1 MDDRPALRG
10 HDGELAPA
18 RAGLQDVGTRSD
30 AGQMNGAFD
39 TDLGNSH
46 RITLE
51 AWKKRGFA
59 ERFKEMMWL
68 PIQYW
73 L

>member
-1 MDDRPALRG
+1 
-10 HDGELAPA
+10 
-18 RAGLQDVGTRSD
+18 
-30 AGQMNGAFD
+30 MNQAFD
-39 TDLGNSH
+39 ADLADSH
-46 RITLE
+46 PVTLAE
-51 AWKKRGFA
+51 WKKRGFA